1 MSGTH
6 LAKPLLSRELCPQA
20 GAPSRA
26 ATAGSR
32 AQRSLDG
39 VAGGRTI
46 ASEERFGG
54 ENAPLF
60 IVEMCLNLLTHTAR
74 RSAPTPNRGVER

>member
-1 MSGTH
+1 MSRIDLTE
-6 LAKPLLSRELCPQA
+6 PLSSREPGPQA

-39 VAGGRTI
+39 VAGGHKI
-46 ASEERFGG
+46 AGEERFGDEG
-54 ENAPLF
+54 CPL
-60 IVEMCLNLLTHTAR
+60 IYR
-74 RSAPTPNRGVER
+74 

>member
-6 LAKPLLSRELCPQA
+6 LAKPLLSRELCPQ
-20 GAPSRA
+20 
-26 ATAGSR
+26 
-32 AQRSLDG
+32 DG

-74 RSAPTPNRGVER
+74 RSAPTPNREVEG

>member
-1 MSGTH
+1 MSRTEC
-6 LAKPLLSRELCPQA
+6 AEPLSSREPCPQA

-39 VAGGRTI
+39 VAGGYKI
-46 ASEERFGG
+46 AGEERFGR
-54 ENAPLF
+54 EVCPL
-60 IVEMCLNLLTHTAR
+60 IYR
-74 RSAPTPNRGVER
+74 

>member
-1 MSGTH
+1 MSRTGY
-6 LAKPLLSRELCPQA
+6 AEPLSSRELCPQA

-26 ATAGSR
+26 ATVGSR

-39 VAGGRTI
+39 VAGGHTI

-54 ENAPLF
+54 ERCPLIF
-60 IVEMCLNLLTHTAR
+60 PEKCLKLLTH
-74 RSAPTPNRGVER
+74 SEGFLLP